1 MNGRTDAILLAGD
14 DDDHLEKLALGLQA
28 EKFKVL
34 PVKNRDSVITLARS
48 ELPSLIL
55 LDFQS
60 CFDICRILKRN
71 FVTEPIPIIA
81 LLFPAEEVDR
91 VAALELG
98 ADDCMAKPIN
108 IRELTLRMRCSLNRA
123 RDKKGKAKYKQS
135 LYYLLFCLSTTILS
149 LEDRHGYLSF
159 TSLLD

>member
-1 MNGRTDAILLAGD
+1 MNEKADTILLAGD
-14 DDDHLEKLALGLQA
+14 NGDDLDKLALGLQA

-34 PVKNRDSVITLARS
+34 PVKNRDSVITLGRS

-71 FVTEPIPIIA
+71 FLTEPIPIIA

-98 ADDCMAKPIN
+98 ADDCLAKPIN
-108 IRELTLRMRCSLNRA
+108 FRELTLRMRCSLNRA
-123 RDKKGKAKYKQS
+123 RDKKGKAKYQQS
-135 LYYLLFCLSTTILS
+135 QYYSALARPPSRS
-149 LEDRHGYLSF
+149 KADRD
-159 TSLLD
+159 T